1 MYGEGDYTSRTRSL
15 LKPLAFRV
23 FALVFVFA
31 GALALLELLFV
42 ILLHSPG
49 VVAAAGGPMRRLVQ
63 QVYRHFNRSLIQ
75 FDARCARYDAE
86 LFYTLKPGSC
96 TFGNLE
102 FSNAY
107 RVNSAGLR
115 DDEAALSAPEMIV
128 IGDSHAMGWGVE
140 QDQSLVRVMAQKT
153 GLKTLNA
160 AVSSYATVREKLM
173 LGRLDT
179 SKLRVL
185 AIQYADN
192 DLPENRTFREQH
204 DHLPISSR
212 DLWETIGRYYTAQRR
227 YYPGKYT
234 VRLFMK
240 VLKLEPPEPDQ
251 LRMDPITPEQEAEL
265 VLHAVVKAGPTSLDG
280 VQLIVFEVNQEF
292 GHPRRFIAALDQVA
306 RRPDYPEW
314 VRHLVTLDTTRVLTD
329 KDFYVLDDHMRVS
342 GHLAVGTA
350 LAQIVQSARRAGG
363 Q

>member
-1 MYGEGDYTSRTRSL
+1 MNGEGDYTSRARSL
-15 LKPLAFRV
+15 LKALAFSA
-23 FALVFVFA
+23 FT
-31 GALALLELLFV
+31 LAVAVSVLELLFV
-42 ILLHSPG
+42 ILLHSPRA
-49 VVAAAGGPMRRLVQ
+49 VAAVGGPMRRLVQ

-96 TFGNLE
+96 TWGNLE
-102 FSNAY
+102 FTNEY
-107 RVNSAGLR
+107 RVNRAGLR

-128 IGDSHAMGWGVE
+128 IGDSHAMGWGVD
-140 QDQSLVRVMAQKT
+140 QDQSLVRIMAQKT
-153 GLKTLNA
+153 GLKTLDA

-173 LGRLDT
+173 LARLDR

-192 DLPENRTFREQH
+192 DLPENRTFREQG
-204 DHLPISSR
+204 DHLPISGR
-212 DLWETIGRYYTAQRR
+212 DLWETIGHYYTAQQR

-234 VRLFMK
+234 FRLFMK

-251 LRMDPITPEQEAEL
+251 LRMDSITPEQEAEL
-265 VLHAVVKAGPTSLDG
+265 FLHAVTKAGPTSLDG

-292 GHPRRFIAALDQVA
+292 SHPRRFIAALDQVA

-314 VRHLVTLDTTRVLTD
+314 VRRLVTVDTTRVLTD
-329 KDFYVLDDHMRVS
+329 NDFYVLDDHMRAS
-342 GHLAVGTA
+342 GHTAVGTA
-350 LAQIVQSARRAGG
+350 LAEIVQRTRDRD